1 MAIGQ
6 HLLSPL
12 AERLMR
18 AWLRLAPRERDWFTN
33 AIRRPPNH
41 GWMNV
46 MDRIPTPVPGVLGP
60 AERGRG
66 RGHHEQN
73 LVHQLE
79 ARVRNG
85 ETDLTWEEWISL
97 SPYLRP
103 ADEGDF
109 TWNHN
114 DRAGVN
120 DNRYEAW
127 LDVWF
132 GQQGIDAAIEL
143 RRATLEWVEEQRRA
157 EELRIE
163 ASDMEAAIEGPTN
176 WTEAEVK
183 SLVGMLFP
191 IVKELHGRVW
201 INSQHHL
208 RIEGTSGLHW
218 VLRPV
223 AFALDGQRYRVNVML
238 EETSKGVCIQ
248 RHRASTETAG
258 LDLLCSYVLALQTDL
273 RSKDDIHTMGG
284 AMVEG
289 KRAQKKGIA
298 DRPRDDWVLLNPSDL
313 LA

>member
-1 MAIGQ
+1 MAIEQ

-12 AERLMR
+12 AERFMR
-18 AWLRLAPRERDWFTN
+18 AWLRLAPRERDWFTDV
-33 AIRRPPNH
+33 IRRPPNH

-46 MDRIPTPVPGVLGP
+46 MDRIPTPVAGVLGP

-66 RGHHEQN
+66 RGHHQQN

-103 ADEGDF
+103 ADEGGF

-132 GQQGIDAAIEL
+132 GQQGIEAAIEL

-157 EELRIE
+157 EEQRRE
-163 ASDMEAAIEGPTN
+163 ASQMEPTTEEPTN
-176 WTEAEVK
+176 WTEPEVK

-223 AFALDGQRYRVNVML
+223 AFSGHRYRVNVIL

-248 RHRASTETAG
+248 PHRASTETAG
-258 LDLLCSYVLALQTDL
+258 LDLLCGYVLALQTDL

-289 KRAQKKGIA
+289 KRAQKKGTA

>member
-1 MAIGQ
+1 MDVVEHA
-6 HLLSPL
+6 LSPL

-18 AWLRLAPRERDWFTN
+18 AWLRLVPRERDWFMQAT
-33 AIRRPPNH
+33 RRPPNR

-46 MDRIPTPVPGVLGP
+46 MDRIPTAEAGTVGP

-66 RGHHEQN
+66 RGHHDQN

-79 ARVRNG
+79 ARVRDG

-103 ADEGDF
+103 TDEGGF

-120 DNRYEAW
+120 DGRYEAW

-132 GQQGIDAAIEL
+132 GHEGSDAAIEL
-143 RRATLEWVEEQRRA
+143 RRATLEWVEEQHRMEEQRR
-157 EELRIE
+157 E
-163 ASDMEAAIEGPTN
+163 ASEMEVLQEGPTD
-176 WTEAEVK
+176 WTEPEVK
-183 SLVGMLFP
+183 SMVGMLFP

-208 RIEGTSGLHW
+208 RVEGTSGLHW
-218 VLRPV
+218 ILRP
-223 AFALDGQRYRVNVML
+223 AGYAPHGQRYGVNVIL
-238 EETSKGVCIQ
+238 EETQTGVCVQ
-248 RHRASTETAG
+248 PKRGGRPTAG
-258 LDLLCSYVLALQTDL
+258 LNMLCTYVLALHNDL
-273 RSKDDIHTMGG
+273 RSKEEILTMKRPM
-284 AMVEG
+284 AEG
-289 KRAQKKGIA
+289 KRAQKKGMA
-298 DRPRDDWVLLNPSDL
+298 HLPGNEWVLLRPSDL

>member
-1 MAIGQ
+1 MEIGQ
-6 HLLSPL
+6 HLISPL

-18 AWLRLAPRERDWFTN
+18 AWLRLVPRERDWFTDV
-33 AIRRPPNH
+33 IRRPPNH

-46 MDRIPTPVPGVLGP
+46 MDRIPTPVAGVLGP

-103 ADEGDF
+103 ADEGGF

-132 GQQGIDAAIEL
+132 GQQGVDAAIEL

-157 EELRIE
+157 EELRRE
-163 ASDMEAAIEGPTN
+163 ASEMEAASEEPTN
-176 WTEAEVK
+176 WTEPEVK
-183 SLVGMLFP
+183 SLVGMLLP

-218 VLRPV
+218 VLMP
-223 AFALDGQRYRVNVML
+223 AFLTLRGWTYSVNVIL
-238 EETSKGVCIQ
+238 EETSTGVCIQ
-248 RHRASTETAG
+248 PKLNASAAAG
-258 LDLLCSYVLALQTDL
+258 LDLLCSYMLALQTDL
-273 RSKDDIHTMGG
+273 RSKDDIHTMGR

-289 KRAQKKGIA
+289 QRTRRKGMA
-298 DRPRDDWVLLNPSDL
+298 NRPRDDWVLPNPSDL